1 MMLPSPTEI
10 EYFLEISKT
19 LNLSRASERL
29 GITQPTLSMSVKRL
43 EQNIGTKLLIRSKSG
58 VQLTKFG
65 QRFVGSAQNM
75 LQEWEKL
82 RAIALSEKNEVQ
94 GQYVIGSHPSVALYS
109 LAHFLPQ
116 LLHDYPKL
124 HIELAHDISRHIT
137 EKVISH
143 KIDFGIVINP
153 IAHPDL
159 VIIKLASD
167 QVTFWTTKKNRNPH
181 TLICDQNLLQTQD
194 LSKKIRNH
202 DDWNFERI
210 VHCSDLQVIT
220 DLVGHGCGVGIIPT
234 RVAKKGKNLVVY
246 GEDPPVF
253 EDVVTLIYRYDAHDS
268 LAAKTIIESIKKV
281 FV

>member
-1 MMLPSPTEI
+1 MLPSPTEI

-65 QRFVGSAQNM
+65 QRFVVSAQKI
-75 LQEWEKL
+75 LEEWEKL
-82 RAIALSEKNEVQ
+82 RAIALSEKDEVQ
-94 GQYVIGSHPSVALYS
+94 GQYTIGSHPSVALYS
-109 LAHFLPQ
+109 LSHFLPK
-116 LLHDYPKL
+116 LLKDYPKL

-137 EKVISH
+137 EKVISY

-159 VIIKLASD
+159 VIIKLAHD
-167 QVTFWTTKKNRNPH
+167 CVTFWTSKNNKNPR

-194 LSKKIRNH
+194 LSKQIRNY
-202 DDWNFERI
+202 DWNFDRI
-210 VHCSDLQVIT
+210 VHCTDLQVIT
-220 DLVGHGCGVGIIPT
+220 NLVENGCGVGILPT
-234 RVAKKGKNLVVY
+234 RVANNAKFLKLYNKNAPVY
-246 GEDPPVF
+246 
-253 EDVVTLIYRYDAHDS
+253 EDVVTLIYRYDAQTS
-268 LAAKTIIESIKKV
+268 MAAKTIIEAIKEI
-281 FV
+281 FVE